1 MIDCTVKVEL
11 MRDEAKLPHK
21 AFPSDAA
28 YDLFLPEAATVAPGQ
43 TVALKLGI
51 RLQLPSGWEGQIRG
65 RSGLA
70 LKGLSVHF
78 GTIDHLY
85 RQELGVIVHN
95 TSSEPITLAQGARVA
110 QLKLEKVWNTELIC
124 SRVEDTE
131 RGGFGSTG
139 L

>member
-11 MRDEAKLPHK
+11 IREKAKLPKK
-21 AFPSDAA
+21 AFPTDAA
-28 YDLFLPEAATVAPGQ
+28 YDLFLPESAAVTPGQ

-51 RLQLPSGWEGQIRG
+51 RLELPSGWEAQIRG

-70 LKGLSVHF
+70 LKGLTVHF

-85 RQELGVIVHN
+85 RKELGVIVHN
-95 TSSEPITLAQGARVA
+95 TSSETIKLAEGDRIA
-110 QLKLEKVWNTELIC
+110 QLKLEKVWNTELVCGTVI
-124 SRVEDTE
+124 DTE